1 MEWPLTL
8 VSVPKILSNPL
19 VASNHLGNCVR
30 QPNAL
35 SFDRDNN
42 RDIPIT
48 PIMGCCECNHL
59 ITALTSRCHGMS
71 VRIANVRE
79 SPHKTIEVLVVIV
92 MLLIALPS
100 ALSAQQLP
108 EPKPLR
114 FDLTPFIGYRTSMSF
129 PVEPHVTGMNPRVV
143 LDASPSY
150 GVSLGMRLANEGDLV
165 EMRWARQDSYVHAE
179 DITPQP
185 LRQHMILDQ
194 FHGDFSHETPIED
207 WASWARPFVLASV
220 GATHVSG
227 SRTSASRVSH
237 LESEPGSGSM
247 PVAISASKF
256 KPNGC
261 RFLWIRMW
269 LSFAARVASF
279 MPVARQVLRVRC
291 WWDRYYDS
299 DS

>member
-1 MEWPLTL
+1 
-8 VSVPKILSNPL
+8 
-19 VASNHLGNCVR
+19 
-30 QPNAL
+30 
-35 SFDRDNN
+35 
-42 RDIPIT
+42 
-48 PIMGCCECNHL
+48 
-59 ITALTSRCHGMS
+59 MS

-100 ALSAQQLP
+100 ALSAQQELP

-129 PVEPHVTGMNPRVV
+129 PIEPHVTGTNPRVV

-179 DITPQP
+179 DITPQLP
-185 LRQHMILDQ
+185 RQRVILDQ

-227 SRTSASRVSH
+227 STN
-237 LESEPGSGSM
+237 
-247 PVAISASKF
+247 ISF
-256 KPNGC
+256 T
-261 RFLWIRMW
+261 RF
-269 LSFAARVASF
+269 SFGIGGRD
-279 MPVARQVLRVRC
+279 QVLCQSPSRLQ
-291 WWDRYYDS
+291 DS
-299 DS
+299 SRMVAGFCGSARGIHLRLGLHRSRRWHGKFSG